1 MFILFFHVGSENNT
15 VFLYSNKLS
24 KPLLTYKF
32 DDGVANSKK
41 EEGMNDFVSAVCWS
55 NVRFEKMN
63 KLTLGS

>member
-1 MFILFFHVGSENNT
+1 M
-15 VFLYSNKLS
+15 S